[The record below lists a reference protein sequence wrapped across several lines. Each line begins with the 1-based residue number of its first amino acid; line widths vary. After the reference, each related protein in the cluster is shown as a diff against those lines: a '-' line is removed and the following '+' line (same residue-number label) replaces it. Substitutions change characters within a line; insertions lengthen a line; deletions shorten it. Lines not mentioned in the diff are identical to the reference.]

1 VNLEK
6 FCQEELDLRNKEHN
20 LRFLHPIKENQ
31 GLFLNE
37 NNHSFLNFSTN
48 DYLGLRNNPSVILE
62 AKNFIEQ
69 FGTGSGASRLVS
81 GNSQAFTLLENKI
94 AAFKKTEDS
103 LVFSSGYACNVG
115 VMQALTSKGDL
126 IIGDKWNHASII
138 DGGRLADATFRTYP
152 HLDLEYLRNFL
163 KEKRKEYR
171 SVLIVTDAVFSMD
184 GDLANLE
191 NLCNIKEEFDCWLM
205 VDEAHSTGVIGKN
218 GCGLVEALQLNKRV
232 DVIMGTLSKALGSQG
247 GFIAG
252 SKSLIDYCVN
262 KARSFIY
269 STGLNPAA
277 CGAAFK
283 AIELIETETK
293 HLENLNKNKEYFESL
308 TNLKSPSPIYPI
320 ILGTSANAL
329 AKAEEF
335 RNAQIFVQAIRPPT
349 VAEGSARLRITLTA
363 SHTKA
368 DLEKIAKLIN
378 ATSKK

>member
-1 VNLEK
+1 MNLEK

-20 LRFLHPIKENQ
+20 LRFLRPIKENQ

-37 NNHSFLNFSTN
+37 NNQTFLNFSSN

-69 FGTGSGASRLVS
+69 FGTSSGASRLVS
-81 GNSQAFTLLENKI
+81 GNSQAFTLLEKKI
-94 AAFKKTEDS
+94 ASFKKTEDS
-103 LVFSSGYACNVG
+103 LVFSSGYTCNVG

-171 SVLIVTDAVFSMD
+171 AVLIVTDAVFSMD
-184 GDLANLE
+184 GDLADLE
-191 NLCNIKEEFDCWLM
+191 SLCNIKEEFGCWLM

-252 SKSLIDYCVN
+252 SKSLIEYCVN

-335 RNAQIFVQAIRPPT
+335 RNTQIFVQAIRPPT

-368 DLEKIAKLIN
+368 DIEKIAKLIK
-378 ATSKK
+378 ALK

>member
-1 VNLEK
+1 
-6 FCQEELDLRNKEHN
+6 
-20 LRFLHPIKENQ
+20 
-31 GLFLNE
+31 
-37 NNHSFLNFSTN
+37 
-48 DYLGLRNNPSVILE
+48 
-62 AKNFIEQ
+62 
-69 FGTGSGASRLVS
+69 
-81 GNSQAFTLLENKI
+81 
-94 AAFKKTEDS
+94 
-103 LVFSSGYACNVG
+103 
-115 VMQALTSKGDL
+115 
-126 IIGDKWNHASII
+126 
-138 DGGRLADATFRTYP
+138 
-152 HLDLEYLRNFL
+152 
-163 KEKRKEYR
+163 
-171 SVLIVTDAVFSMD
+171 
-184 GDLANLE
+184 
-191 NLCNIKEEFDCWLM
+191 LCNIKEEFGCWLM

-252 SKSLIDYCVN
+252 SKSLIEYCVN

-283 AIELIETETK
+283 AIELIESETK

-335 RNAQIFVQAIRPPT
+335 RNTQIFVQAIRPPT

-368 DLEKIAKLIN
+368 DIEKIAKLIK
-378 ATSKK
+378 ALK

>member
-1 VNLEK
+1 MNLEK

-20 LRFLHPIKENQ
+20 LRFLRPIKENQ

-37 NNHSFLNFSTN
+37 NNQTFLNFSSN

-62 AKNFIEQ
+62 AKNFLEQ

-81 GNSQAFTLLENKI
+81 GNSQAFTLLEKKI
-94 AAFKKTEDS
+94 ASFKKTEDS

-115 VMQALTSKGDL
+115 VMQALTAKGDL

-184 GDLANLE
+184 GDLADLE
-191 NLCNIKEEFDCWLM
+191 SLCNIKEEFDCWLM

-252 SKSLIDYCVN
+252 SKSLIEYCVN

-335 RNAQIFVQAIRPPT
+335 RKAQIFVQAIRPPT

-368 DLEKIAKLIN
+368 DLEKIAKLIK
-378 ATSKK
+378 ALK

>member
-1 VNLEK
+1 MNLEK

-20 LRFLHPIKENQ
+20 LRFLRPIKENQ

-81 GNSQAFTLLENKI
+81 GNSQAFTLLEKKI
-94 AAFKKTEDS
+94 ASFKKTEDS
-103 LVFSSGYACNVG
+103 LVFSSGYTCNVG
-115 VMQALTSKGDL
+115 VMQALTAKGDL

-184 GDLANLE
+184 GDLADLE
-191 NLCNIKEEFDCWLM
+191 SLCNIKEEFDCWLM

-252 SKSLIDYCVN
+252 SKSLIEYCVN

-335 RNAQIFVQAIRPPT
+335 RKAQIFVQAIRPPT

-363 SHTKA
+363 THTKA
-368 DLEKIAKLIN
+368 DIEKIAKLIK
-378 ATSKK
+378 ALK

>member
-20 LRFLHPIKENQ
+20 LRFLRPIKENQ

-37 NNHSFLNFSTN
+37 NNQTFLNFSSN

-62 AKNFIEQ
+62 AKNFLEQ

-81 GNSQAFTLLENKI
+81 GNSQAFTLLEKKI
-94 AAFKKTEDS
+94 ASFKKTEDS

-115 VMQALTSKGDL
+115 VMQALTAKGDL

-184 GDLANLE
+184 GDLADLE
-191 NLCNIKEEFDCWLM
+191 SLCNIKEEFDCWLM

-252 SKSLIDYCVN
+252 SKSLIEYCVN

-335 RNAQIFVQAIRPPT
+335 RKAQIFVQAIRPPT

-368 DLEKIAKLIN
+368 DLEKIAKLIK
-378 ATSKK
+378 ALK